1 MNLSAPFIL
10 RPVATALIWVGVVLL
25 GIMAFWRLPIA
36 ALPAIDIP
44 TISVSASL
52 PGASPETMA
61 SSVATPLERSLGSIA
76 GVTEMTS
83 RNSQGSTRIIL
94 QFDLSRDINSA
105 ARDVQA
111 AINAARSLLPTG
123 MRSPPSYHKV
133 NPASSP
139 VMILALTSPSLTQ
152 GELYDLGSTIVA
164 QKVAQIEGVGEVSV
178 GGSSLPAV
186 RVELLPGALANRGIA
201 LDEVRASL
209 SNANA
214 NRPKGILENDTYH
227 WQVMASDQLGRAE
240 QYRPLIVAM
249 RDGSPVRLSDVATV
263 TDSVEDL
270 YQTGFLNTQRA
281 VVVMVRRQ
289 ASANVIEVVEAVQA
303 QLPAIA
309 ALMPGQVD
317 LSVAQDRT
325 PSIRATL
332 HEAEITLT
340 LAVALVVLVVLLF
353 LRRLRATL
361 IPAVAVPVS
370 LAGTFI
376 VMYACGFTLN
386 TISLMA
392 LIVATGF
399 VVDDA
404 VVVLENVIRHIEAG
418 KSPMR
423 AALNGAREVGFTVLS
438 MSLSLI
444 AVFIPILL
452 MGGVVGRLFREF
464 AITLSAAVLVSLAVS
479 LTLTPMMCARL
490 LKRERRGRTVRPE
503 VAALA
508 AARAV
513 TVSATADVPPA
524 SSTVSS
530 SAPVPAASQA
540 LPHGD
545 IRGSIAKLPPASPAR
560 RLPWYRRVSWRI
572 GDVYSGI
579 LSGYAHS
586 LKWALR
592 HGRWVMLIL
601 LGTVGLNV
609 YLYSAVPKGFFPD
622 QDTGMLIG
630 AFRVDQGT
638 SFQAM
643 VPRLDQFRAKILA
656 DPAVA
661 SILGFAGGRGGSN
674 SSFVMI
680 QLKPFGERDASAQAV
695 ANRLRTQLEGVPG
708 ARMFLVPD
716 QDLRVGGRQSTGN
729 YDYTLMAGELPLLRT
744 WLPRV
749 QQALAGL
756 PELVDVDA
764 STEDKGRQINLVID
778 RDAATRLG
786 VDMALISGVLNN
798 AYSQRQVSVMYGP
811 LNQYNVVMGVA
822 PQFARDAESLRQ
834 VEVITADG
842 ARVPLA
848 AFSRFEVGN
857 APLSIEH
864 QGLFVAD
871 TVSFSLAPGISLSQA
886 QTAIDRAVARVGL
899 PSDQIQAGF
908 QGTARASQQAL
919 AQQPMLILAA
929 IVTMY
934 IVLGILYESFVHPL
948 TILSTL
954 PSAGIGAVLAL
965 QGVGKPFTLIALI
978 GVFLLIGIVK
988 KNAIMMIDFALRA
1001 QRERNL
1007 LPADAIYEACLARFR
1022 PIMMTTMAA
1031 IGGAVPLVLAFGA
1044 GAELRQPLGIT
1055 IVGGLVLSQILT
1067 LYTTPVVYLYLDR
1080 LSNWSAVQC
1089 FHRAR
1094 RALIRPAR
1102 P

>member
-139 VMILALTSPSLTQ
+139 VLILALTSASLTQ

-164 QKVAQIEGVGEVSV
+164 QKVAQIEGEGEVSV

-249 RDGSPVRLSDVATV
+249 RDGAPVRLSDVATV

-281 VVVMVRRQ
+281 VVIMVRRQ

-332 HEAEITLT
+332 HEAEITLI
-340 LAVALVVLVVLLF
+340 LAVALVVLVVLLV

-452 MGGVVGRLFREF
+452 MGDVVGRLFREF

-508 AARAV
+508 AARAA
-513 TVSATADVPPA
+513 TMSATADVPPA
-524 SSTVSS
+524 GSTASSST
-530 SAPVPAASQA
+530 PVPAS
-540 LPHGD
+540 
-545 IRGSIAKLPPASPAR
+545 SSR
-560 RLPWYRRVSWRI
+560 RLPWYRRVSRRI
-572 GDVYSGI
+572 GGVYSGM

-643 VPRLDQFRAKILA
+643 VPRLDQFRARILA

-680 QLKPFGERDASAQAV
+680 QLKPFGERDVSAQVV
-695 ANRLRTQLEGVPG
+695 ADRLRTQLEGVPG

-871 TVSFSLAPGISLSQA
+871 TVSFSLAPGVSLSQA

-929 IVTMY
+929 IVTLY

-988 KNAIMMIDFALRA
+988 KNAIMMIDFALHA

-1080 LSNWSAVQC
+1080 LSNWSAVKC

-1094 RALIRPAR
+1094 RALIRPVR
-1102 P
+1102 R